1 MICHPEDRVSIYAQ
15 LQHMFDNSYR
25 TVEPVYFQ
33 ENLLN
38 ESKLTFQKIEELQ
51 AAGELTV
58 KDFKY
63 IQRLI
68 LALDLNCQIDTFNDT
83 LTIRV
88 MDPEAKIKGLIQHK
102 DFREIEKFI
111 NDKFDSMGV
120 KLESL
125 IIDKTNKSIAIVYLN
140 EEGKSISI
148 REFRQF

>member
-1 MICHPEDRVSIYAQ
+1 MNCDKCTCVDLCQ
-15 LQHMFDNSYR
+15 LFVDPNGC
-25 TVEPVYFQ
+25 
-33 ENLLN
+33 LLD
-38 ESKLTFQKIEELQ
+38 ESKATKEIFLKEKIEELQ
-51 AAGELTV
+51 AAGEITS